1 MARIFLWQKR
11 PVNISLLIKLS
22 SLSVYLLLLLLLLYS
37 LGERGIF
44 CKARSTW
51 VMRVVWARPHRGR
64 DLCAWKETDNKIRM
78 LSKETYFMAKEAC
91 NITVWTRSVRM
102 ERIFYG
108 KNILWQKRPVNI
120 ALWTRSVRVE
130 RGKMRKQIRN

>member
-1 MARIFLWQKR
+1 
-11 PVNISLLIKLS
+11 
-22 SLSVYLLLLLLLLYS
+22 
-37 LGERGIF
+37 
-44 CKARSTW
+44 
-51 VMRVVWARPHRGR
+51 
-64 DLCAWKETDNKIRM
+64 M

-91 NITVWTRSVRM
+91 NITVRTRSVRM